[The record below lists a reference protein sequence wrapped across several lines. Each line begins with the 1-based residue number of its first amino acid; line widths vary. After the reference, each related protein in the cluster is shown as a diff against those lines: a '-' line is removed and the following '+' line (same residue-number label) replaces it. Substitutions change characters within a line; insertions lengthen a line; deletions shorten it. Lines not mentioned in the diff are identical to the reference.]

1 MQAGDPLGCGGSKLS
16 SWLAKSFQQTS
27 EPQLLIRQA
36 RRRCAIHDILYIIHS
51 VYGVSPADQPGR
63 KFAQTHFITLC
74 TWKHVFFVFMN
85 SFDAGAFAKFPA
97 ACW

>member
-16 SWLAKSFQQTS
+16 SWLAKSFQQVSDT
-27 EPQLLIRQA
+27 QLLIRQA

-51 VYGVSPADQPGR
+51 VYGISPADQPG
-63 KFAQTHFITLC
+63 KINCTNTLYHTLYMETC
-74 TWKHVFFVFMN
+74 FFVFMN

-97 ACW
+97 AC